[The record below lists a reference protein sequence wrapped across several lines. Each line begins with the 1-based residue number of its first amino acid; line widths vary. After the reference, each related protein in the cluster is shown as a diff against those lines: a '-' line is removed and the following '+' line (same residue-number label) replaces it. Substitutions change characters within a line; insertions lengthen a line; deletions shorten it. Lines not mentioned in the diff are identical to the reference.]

1 MRTLAEI
8 AFRVRQEASNLQL
21 FLRPPREAPKLAGL
35 PLPDRDRVAARLR
48 GSEFEARLMPLA
60 EQILARR
67 IPLLGYEIRPQGE
80 IRWRR
85 DYVHDRE
92 TEALYFRT
100 IPYLDF
106 ALAGDH
112 KIIWE
117 LNRHQ
122 HLVALAQAGLLSG
135 RAEFFDEIFAELDS
149 WMAQNPLSRGINWAS
164 ALEVAFRSLS
174 WLWIHHLAGDRM
186 PTPLAESW
194 RLSLFHHGCFLERNL
209 SVYFSPNTHLQG
221 EALALDALGLAFG
234 VDAWRKRGMAL
245 MRQMIRDHVDPDGAH
260 FERSSYYHLYALD
273 MFLFHA
279 VLEPPDAE
287 YLVVLKRMVRYLW
300 ALAGSGTLPLLGD
313 DDGGRLFH
321 PFGERSTFAR
331 ATLAACAAFT
341 GDTPWHGEP
350 RDEEEVAAW
359 WLDTPGAKRDPAS
372 RVSELFPHAGTATL
386 VEGDTEIIA
395 QVHAFAG
402 VEKGDRLLCPRSG
415 LADFA
420 RSGGRGQSGLSP
432 FSTASFARGRAGH
445 SHAHSLHFT
454 LRHNGQ
460 DVLIDPGTYTYL
472 ADPLWRDRFRGTAM
486 HNTVSIDGRDQAD
499 PSGPFAWSHP
509 PVTEIV
515 EWNPHPWRI
524 HARCR
529 YRGLTHTRKIYW
541 ADGAVW
547 VLDDFSGTGRHTLD
561 QFWHC
566 AGRVEKD
573 TGDAVRLPGGMR
585 LIIGPGASLEIEE
598 GGAYGWR
605 SPVFGK
611 KLPCPVV
618 CVRLQAE
625 LPCRMAAVID
635 TRGDGEALLIEPS
648 RLLLGTRTIGL

>member
-35 PLPDRDRVAARLR
+35 PLPDPGRIAARLDR
-48 GSEFEARLMPLA
+48 SEFEARLMPLA

-92 TEALYFRT
+92 TEAVYFRT
-100 IPYLDF
+100 IPYLD
-106 ALAGDH
+106 LARVGDH

-135 RAEFFDEIFAELDS
+135 RAEFFDEIFGQLDS

-174 WLWIHHLAGDRM
+174 WLWIHHLAGDRL
-186 PTPLAESW
+186 PAPFAERW
-194 RLSLFHHGCFLERNL
+194 RLALFHHGCFLERNL

-221 EALALDALGLAFG
+221 EALALHALGLAFG
-234 VDAWRKRGMAL
+234 VDAWRSRGRAL

-273 MFLFHA
+273 MFLLHA
-279 VLEPPDAE
+279 VLEPPDEE
-287 YLVVLKRMVRYLW
+287 YLTVLKRMARYIW

-341 GDTPWHGEP
+341 GDTPSHGEL
-350 RDEEEVAAW
+350 RDEEEIAAW
-359 WLDTPGAKRDPAS
+359 WLGTPAAKRNPAS
-372 RVSELFPHAGTATL
+372 RASELFAHAGTVTL

-395 QVHAFAG
+395 LVHA
-402 VEKGDRLLCPRSG
+402 
-415 LADFA
+415 
-420 RSGGRGQSGLSP
+420 
-432 FSTASFARGRAGH
+432 FARGRAGH

-472 ADPLWRDRFRGTAM
+472 SDPQWRDRFRGTAM
-486 HNTVSIDGRDQAD
+486 HNTVSIDGQAQAD

-515 EWNPHPWRI
+515 EWNKSPWRL

-529 YRGLTHTRKIYW
+529 YRGLTHDRKIFW

-547 VLDDFSGTGRHTLD
+547 VLDDFSGAGRHTLE
-561 QFWHC
+561 QFWHS
-566 AGRVEKD
+566 ADPVER
-573 TGDAVRLPGGMR
+573 DADDVVRLPGDMR
-585 LIIGPGASLEIEE
+585 LIIGSGAAIEIEE

-618 CVRLQAE
+618 RVRMEAE
-625 LPCRMAAVID
+625 LPWQMAAVID
-635 TRGDGEALLIEPS
+635 SRCEGDALLIEPG
-648 RLLLGTRTIGL
+648 RLLLGSRAIEI